1 MYVGAPGNV
10 ASDNYQNES
19 TRISTVQENNQI
31 TLNKVSQAFSS
42 LSPGIENLN
51 RSTSANAILK
61 PSSALDIA
69 DIPLI
74 DLEFIAEKS
83 GTERQTIINQFG
95 DGLRDVGFV
104 AIKAPASLIA
114 LITEVNSTMKVYFSQ
129 EIEEKEKDIHGNY
142 GQTGFSRQGDET
154 AAGAKK
160 ADLKETYFIPPNF
173 QRWPENK
180 PQFKQVMQAYHTA
193 MTHIAAQLMEFL
205 AEYLREPTEEVSKS
219 MSCANNLVRLA
230 FYPAPK
236 PTDDSEA
243 IWAAA
248 HEDLNALTLLPPST
262 IPGLQLLTKDG
273 KWKSVR
279 VPQGYIIVN
288 TGEQLQMK
296 TAGMI
301 KATRHQVMNP
311 GGEYARSERY
321 ASIFFASWSDA
332 YSLKPFD
339 SCIGKVTANMTTETQ
354 RAYLQQ
360 FPDVNVKDNL
370 DSRLIEMKTLMNPSK
385 EKVQDLRSKGLLR
398 QPPEYLVKLY
408 EHLF

>member
-1 MYVGAPGNV
+1 MYIGAPGRDKIDIYKQDSAQIPSVQYNNN
-10 ASDNYQNES
+10 STLIKITETITPSLLQDTMNENMQTLKDLKLSSS
-19 TRISTVQENNQI
+19 T
-31 TLNKVSQAFSS
+31 
-42 LSPGIENLN
+42 
-51 RSTSANAILK
+51 
-61 PSSALDIA
+61 LDLA
-69 DIPLI
+69 EIPLI
-74 DLEFIAEKS
+74 DLESICEKS
-83 GTERQTIINQFG
+83 EMDRKALINKFG
-95 DGLRDVGFV
+95 EGLREVGFV
-104 AIKAPASLIA
+104 AVKAPASLIS
-114 LITEVNSTMKVYFSQ
+114 LISEVNSTMKDYFSQ
-129 EIEEKEKDIHGNY
+129 KIEEKENDIHGNY
-142 GQTGFSRQGDET
+142 GQTGFSRQGNET

-173 QRWPENK
+173 QRWPINK
-180 PQFKQVMQAYHTA
+180 PEFQQVMQAYHAA
-193 MTHIAAQLMEFL
+193 MTQIAAQLMEFV
-205 AEYLREPTEEVSKS
+205 AEYLSEPTEDVSKS
-219 MSCANNLVRLA
+219 MSSANNLVRLA

-236 PTDDSEA
+236 PTDDPEA
-243 IWAAA
+243 VWAAA

-273 KWKSVR
+273 KWKSVI

-301 KATRHQVMNP
+301 KATRHQVINP

-339 SCIGKVTANMTTETQ
+339 SCICKVTANLTEETKS
-354 RAYLQQ
+354 AYLQQ
-360 FPDVNVKDNL
+360 FPAVNVKDNL
-370 DSRLIEMKTLMNPSK
+370 DSRLIEMKTLMNPSEARVK
-385 EKVQDLRSKGLLR
+385 DLRSKGLLR